1 MADTTLKE
9 LRLKFAADLTG
20 LKSVKDAFAE
30 MDAEAKAAL
39 DAQVEAINKVAKA
52 QEKAAKDKIAL
63 DKQATEQ
70 FNKSMMG
77 QLSNAPRFNPATS
90 MISGMS
96 ESGRLA
102 NQQAE
107 QSIRLAKEEA
117 KQISATNTFK
127 ANEQAKYAAKKIV
140 DEQDLA
146 DKTRKITL
154 DSLRKTIEER
164 NAILNA
170 ASKQR
175 LGNAIGNITEAES
188 SDRKKL
194 LKSLRED
201 MTERAKLQQEE
212 FNLVERGLQQ
222 TRTREAERAKIEE
235 AAARQR
241 LERQAATNRQLLA
254 NETDFN
260 ERQRQNQLR
269 GMRTSATSA
278 FSEMPVAGRPAI
290 APIPRIPEDVRSG
303 YDSLFARIGA
313 INIEYRLWNEA
324 INTVT
329 NSLRAIPKIGIE
341 LEATKSVL
349 TAVMGSEVGM
359 ESVLKSLTKEADRTG
374 MSLEAIRTS
383 FRTFSAS
390 TTLAGESLDSTWKM
404 FTNMNTVITALH
416 LSTDQANHVFL
427 ALSQIFNKS
436 KVQSE
441 ELVKQL
447 GNLLPGAFASFQKA
461 NQDAFKSTMAL
472 SQAMKQGTVFAQE
485 TVEKFTN
492 YMATRFA
499 NAFDTASQG
508 LNANLNRMQSSFIE
522 LGEAIYGLAGGPLQA
537 AVKGITDLTKYFTAS
552 VKGENDFI
560 ANTKLLADVLIGALA
575 AGALV
580 QVSAALDVMKVKIV
594 ELGGVAAASRVGVQ
608 ALGASLLALSGPAIV
623 TGLVAVIAY
632 AKQLGSEQASLAARA
647 RKDIEDISAEKKKA
661 DMMEPIAIRVE
672 NDPNVRANIKNI
684 EEYRTEYNKMVAAQK
699 AGQSIYA
706 GENGTEDITK
716 AQARMLEAIKKNE
729 DKLKDTKFKA
739 QAQIEAADAEFLK
752 NQITHGVDLT
762 TEIQNAHVTA
772 LEAQGKYVEAAG
784 QKFENQTKASFAA
797 AEDQIRQQK
806 ARVEKLTKE
815 NKEGSYDTQIADA
828 KAEIEKLENFK
839 ADLKADKEFK
849 MQQAQER
856 LDKKA
861 NSAAKSAASERL
873 KGIKEEIGQV
883 QEYQRTAAND
893 AKTQIDILN
902 ADNKAKI
909 LSFEE
914 YARRKQEILD
924 KDYNAEKS
932 YYEKQKALAEQS
944 GKKDLVTDAN
954 EKLKRLEQ
962 DYQAKSA
969 TSQADTSKNIEDYN
983 TNLANIHSKY
993 LDILGVE
1000 NDSNEQTKV
1009 KNAELRK
1016 QIVAET
1022 AIAGIVGETAKA
1034 RLKEFDAIENNLK
1047 VQVKFKDYQENMRV
1061 AQDKFGESVAR
1072 INILKNIGAINDF
1085 TAAQKMKAANLEA
1098 ISDREKEISLME
1110 DKLKLEQESGSPVA
1124 KSTQEAIRKAR
1135 TELENFKLE
1144 ADTVGQYFE
1153 TTLGG
1158 AFESSFQGLIT
1169 GSMNASQAFKS
1180 FATSIVADI
1189 AKIIAQEAKSA
1200 ILRPILAAG
1209 FNALGGLFSS
1219 GPSVAAGNS
1228 ASFSSWSSSA
1238 SLSTPYVPSAKGNV
1252 FSGAGISKHSGTI
1265 VNSPTVF
1272 PFAKGVG
1279 LMGEAGPEA
1288 ILPLKRN
1295 SQGKLGV
1302 SVDNA
1307 GQERG
1312 SNIYY
1317 INTTVNAGSNATP
1330 DSIANKTS
1338 EAVIRAIAKQEINSA
1353 ARPGNRLNQITKY
1366 GY

>member
-30 MDAEAKAAL
+30 MDVEAKAAL

-278 FSEMPVAGRPAI
+278 FSEMPVAGRAV

-447 GNLLPGAFASFQKA
+447 GNLLPGAFASFAKSMGI
-461 NQDAFKSTMAL
+461 STMELANN
-472 SQAMKQGTVFAQE
+472 MKKGTVFAQE
-485 TVEKFTN
+485 TVEKFTD
-492 YMATRFA
+492 YMANRFA
-499 NAFDTASQG
+499 GAFDTASQG

-560 ANTKLLADVLIGALA
+560 ASTKLLADVLIGALA

-873 KGIKEEIGQV
+873 RGIKEEINV
-883 QEYQRTAAND
+883 VKEYQRTAAND
-893 AKTQIDILN
+893 AENQIKVLN
-902 ADNKAKI
+902 AQNDTK
-909 LSFEE
+909 LYSFEE
-914 YARRKQEILD
+914 YARRKQEILK
-924 KDYNAEKS
+924 KDYDAEVAH
-932 YYEKQKALAEQS
+932 YAAQKALAEKS
-944 GKKDLVTDAN
+944 GKKGLVTQAEEQLN
-954 EKLKRLEQ
+954 RLKS
-962 DYQAKSA
+962 DYQAKSKV
-969 TSQADTSKNIEDYN
+969 TSEESKQDITSYETSLNS
-983 TNLANIHSKY
+983 IHEKY
-993 LDILGVE
+993 QDILGLE
-1000 NDSNEQTKV
+1000 RDSNELTKEKLV
-1009 KNAELRK
+1009 LLNKQIEAEITEGGKIGARAIQAKEELRVLTEAQNLRANFRIYSK
-1016 QIVAET
+1016 DLATAEKLTTDVLQRNNELRQAGQITELQFLMSNTKAKEKLIRLSEQEVDNMKKALEAASPEARPAEQAKYDLAVQRLESLKLVADET
-1022 AIAGIVGETAKA
+1022 GA
-1034 RLKEFDAIENNLK
+1034 FIENAL
-1047 VQVKFKDYQENMRV
+1047 
-1061 AQDKFGESVAR
+1061 
-1072 INILKNIGAINDF
+1072 
-1085 TAAQKMKAANLEA
+1085 
-1098 ISDREKEISLME
+1098 
-1110 DKLKLEQESGSPVA
+1110 GS
-1124 KSTQEAIRKAR
+1124 
-1135 TELENFKLE
+1135 
-1144 ADTVGQYFE
+1144 
-1153 TTLGG
+1153 
-1158 AFESSFQGLIT
+1158 AFESSFEGLIT
-1169 GSMNASQAFKS
+1169 KSMTASQAFANFGKS
-1180 FATSIVADI
+1180 VMQTI
-1189 AKIIAQEAKSA
+1189 AKIVAEEMKSQLLKT
-1200 ILRPILAAG
+1200 ILKPLAGA
-1209 FNALGGLFSS
+1209 ALSGLGSLGQSAGLFQATNISS
-1219 GPSVAAGNS
+1219 N
-1228 ASFSSWSSSA
+1228 ASFVGPMKPTFA
-1238 SLSTPYVPSAKGNV
+1238 ANGGV
-1252 FSGAGISKHSGTI
+1252 FTGAGISAHSGT
-1265 VNSPTVF
+1265 VVSSPTVF

-1295 SQGKLGV
+1295 AQGKLGV
-1302 SVDNA
+1302 AAENA
-1307 GQERG
+1307 GQ
-1312 SNIYY
+1312 SNNNLYNI
-1317 INTTVNAGSNATP
+1317 TVNVQSKQGENPEQFGQRAAAAMMR
-1330 DSIANKTS
+1330 SIAK
-1338 EAVIRAIAKQEINSA
+1338 EEISNSR
-1353 ARPGNRLNQITKY
+1353 RPGNTLNKARF
-1366 GY
+1366 G

>member
-1 MADTTLKE
+1 MADTTTRTLLLNFKSDTKSILDLGVLFAKVEEQAKGMLSEQEQALNKLIAKTDSLAKAKE
-9 LRLKFAADLTG
+9 
-20 LKSVKDAFAE
+20 KSNKEQAKLDAQ
-30 MDAEAKAAL
+30 EAKAAKER
-39 DAQVEAINKVAKA
+39 EAIANREFSLVERRLAQTKALEDKRNKEALDIAGNQGKA
-52 QEKAAKDKIAL
+52 QLNAQASYAKQRIKDEE
-63 DKQATEQ
+63 D
-70 FNKSMMG
+70 
-77 QLSNAPRFNPATS
+77 
-90 MISGMS
+90 
-96 ESGRLA
+96 LA
-102 NQQAE
+102 N
-107 QSIRLAKEEA
+107 
-117 KQISATNTFK
+117 
-127 ANEQAKYAAKKIV
+127 
-140 DEQDLA
+140 
-146 DKTRKITL
+146 KTRQITL
-154 DSLRKTIEER
+154 NSLKQTIEER
-164 NAILNA
+164 NNILNA

-175 LGNAIGNITEAES
+175 LGNAIGDITSAES

-194 LKSLRED
+194 LASLRQD

-222 TRTREAERAKIEE
+222 TRTREAERARIEE
-235 AAARQR
+235 TAARQR

-278 FSEMPVAGRPAI
+278 FSEMPVAGRVP
-290 APIPRIPEDVRSG
+290 PIPRIPEDVRSG

-522 LGEAIYGLAGGPLQA
+522 LGEAIYGLAGGPLQS
-537 AVKGITDLTKYFTAS
+537 AVKGITDLTKYFTAA

-608 ALGASLLALSGPAIV
+608 ALGASLLALSGPAVV

-632 AKQLGSEQASLAARA
+632 VKQLGSEQASLAARA
-647 RKDIEDISAEKKKA
+647 RKDIEDLTAEKKKA

-861 NSAAKSAASERL
+861 SASAKSAASERL
-873 KGIKEEIGQV
+873 RGIKEEINV
-883 QEYQRTAAND
+883 VKEYQRTAAND
-893 AKTQIDILN
+893 AKNQIAMLDS
-902 ADNKAKI
+902 DNKAKI

-924 KDYNAEKS
+924 KDYNDEKS
-932 YYEKQKALAEQS
+932 WYEKQKTLAEQS
-944 GKKDLVTDAN
+944 GKKDLIAKAN
-954 EKLKRLEQ
+954 EQLKRLED
-962 DYQAKSA
+962 DYQSKSKVA
-969 TSQADTSKNIEDYN
+969 GDETTARMNDYE
-983 TNLANIHSKY
+983 TNLASIHQQY
-993 LDILGVE
+993 QDILGIE
-1000 NDSNEQTKV
+1000 RDSAEITKT
-1009 KNAELRK
+1009 KLELLNRQIEAEIKEGGEVGKTASLRK
-1016 QIVAET
+1016 EELEILIEARNLKAKMAIYDKET
-1022 AIAGIVGETAKA
+1022 ATAEKIHSDAISRINQLEQVGQMGSLSATIARTKANERLLEIRQKDVDLAKQAIDEARPEARPAEQAKYDLAVQRLESLKLVADETAA
-1034 RLKEFDAIENNLK
+1034 FMEQSLSNAFDK
-1047 VQVKFKDYQENMRV
+1047 
-1061 AQDKFGESVAR
+1061 
-1072 INILKNIGAINDF
+1072 
-1085 TAAQKMKAANLEA
+1085 
-1098 ISDREKEISLME
+1098 
-1110 DKLKLEQESGSPVA
+1110 
-1124 KSTQEAIRKAR
+1124 
-1135 TELENFKLE
+1135 
-1144 ADTVGQYFE
+1144 
-1153 TTLGG
+1153 
-1158 AFESSFQGLIT
+1158 SFQGLIT
-1169 GSMNASQAFKS
+1169 NTMTAKEAFKS
-1180 FATSIVADI
+1180 FAISVVEDI
-1189 AKIIAQEAKSA
+1189 ARIIAQEARSA
-1200 ILRPILAAG
+1200 ILKPLLGMA
-1209 FNALGGLFSS
+1209 FNAAGGLFSS
-1219 GPSVAAGNS
+1219 VAG
-1228 ASFSSWSSSA
+1228 SFTSSA
-1238 SLSTPYVPSAKGNV
+1238 ATEAPQLLMAANGGV
-1252 FSGAGISKHSGTI
+1252 FSGAGISAHSGTI
-1265 VNSPTVF
+1265 VDRPTLF
-1272 PFAKGVG
+1272 PFAKGGG

-1302 SVDNA
+1302 SVDNT
-1307 GQERG
+1307 GQQRG

-1330 DSIANKTS
+1330 DSIANKAS

>member
-1 MADTTLKE
+1 MADTTTRTLLLNFKSDTKSILDLGVLFAKVEEQAKGMLSEQEQALNKLIAKTDSLAKAKE
-9 LRLKFAADLTG
+9 
-20 LKSVKDAFAE
+20 KSNKEQAKLDAE
-30 MDAEAKAAL
+30 EAKAAK
-39 DAQVEAINKVAKA
+39 DREAIANREFSLVERRLAQTKALEEKRNNEALSLAGNQGKA
-52 QEKAAKDKIAL
+52 QLNAQADYAKQKIK
-63 DKQATEQ
+63 DE
-70 FNKSMMG
+70 
-77 QLSNAPRFNPATS
+77 
-90 MISGMS
+90 
-96 ESGRLA
+96 EDLA
-102 NQQAE
+102 N
-107 QSIRLAKEEA
+107 R
-117 KQISATNTFK
+117 
-127 ANEQAKYAAKKIV
+127 
-140 DEQDLA
+140 
-146 DKTRKITL
+146 TRQITL
-154 DSLRKTIEER
+154 NSLKQTIEER
-164 NAILNA
+164 NNILNA

-175 LGNAIGNITEAES
+175 LGNAIGDITSAES

-194 LKSLRED
+194 LASLRQD

-222 TRTREAERAKIEE
+222 TRTREVERARIEE

-241 LERQAATNRQLLA
+241 IERQAATNRQLLA

-278 FSEMPVAGRPAI
+278 FSEMPVAGRPA
-290 APIPRIPEDVRSG
+290 AIPRVPQDVISSHE
-303 YDSLFARIGA
+303 SLFARIGQ

-580 QVSAALDVMKVKIV
+580 QVSAALDIMKVKIV

-623 TGLVAVIAY
+623 TGLVTVIAY

-772 LEAQGKYVEAAG
+772 LESQGKYVEAAG

-815 NKEGSYDTQIADA
+815 NKEGSFDTQIADA
-828 KAEIEKLENFK
+828 KAEIDKLENFK

-861 NSAAKSAASERL
+861 SASAKSAASERL

-893 AKTQIDILN
+893 AKNQIAMLDS
-902 ADNKAKI
+902 DNKAKI

-924 KDYNAEKS
+924 KDYNDEKS
-932 YYEKQKALAEQS
+932 WYEKQKILAEQS
-944 GKKDLVTDAN
+944 GKKDLIAKAN
-954 EKLKRLEQ
+954 EQLKRLED
-962 DYQAKSA
+962 DYQSKSKVA
-969 TSQADTSKNIEDYN
+969 GDETTARMNDYE
-983 TNLANIHSKY
+983 TNLASIHSKY

-1034 RLKEFDAIENNLK
+1034 KLKEFDAVENNLK

-1189 AKIIAQEAKSA
+1189 AKIIAQEARSA

-1228 ASFSSWSSSA
+1228 AGFTKAMEGSSWM
-1238 SLSTPYVPSAKGNV
+1238 TAKVANGGV
-1252 FSGAGISKHSGTI
+1252 FSGAGISAHSGTI

-1302 SVDNA
+1302 SVDNT

>member
-1 MADTTLKE
+1 MADQTTRTLLLNFKSDTKSILDLGVLFAKVEEQAKGMLSEQEQALNKLIAKTDSLAKAKE
-9 LRLKFAADLTG
+9 
-20 LKSVKDAFAE
+20 KSNKEQAKLDAQ
-30 MDAEAKAAL
+30 EAKAAKER
-39 DAQVEAINKVAKA
+39 EAIANREFSLVERRLAQTKALEDKRNKEALDIAGNQGKA
-52 QEKAAKDKIAL
+52 QLNAQASYAKQRIKDEE
-63 DKQATEQ
+63 D
-70 FNKSMMG
+70 
-77 QLSNAPRFNPATS
+77 
-90 MISGMS
+90 
-96 ESGRLA
+96 LA
-102 NQQAE
+102 N
-107 QSIRLAKEEA
+107 
-117 KQISATNTFK
+117 
-127 ANEQAKYAAKKIV
+127 
-140 DEQDLA
+140 
-146 DKTRKITL
+146 KTRQITL
-154 DSLRKTIEER
+154 NSLKQTIEER
-164 NAILNA
+164 NSILNA

-175 LGNAIGNITEAES
+175 LGNAIGDITSAES

-194 LKSLRED
+194 LASLRQD

-222 TRTREAERAKIEE
+222 TRTREAERARIEE
-235 AAARQR
+235 TAARQR

-269 GMRTSATSA
+269 GMRTSATAA
-278 FSEMPVAGRPAI
+278 FSEMPVAGRPAV
-290 APIPRIPEDVRSG
+290 APIPRVPEDVRNS

-522 LGEAIYGLAGGPLQA
+522 LGEAIYGLAGGPLQS
-537 AVKGITDLTKYFTAS
+537 AVKGITDLTKYFTAA

-560 ANTKLLADVLIGALA
+560 ANTKLLSDVLIGALA

-580 QVSAALDVMKVKIV
+580 QVSTALDVMKVKIV

-608 ALGASLLALSGPAIV
+608 ALGASLLALSGPAVV

-632 AKQLGSEQASLAARA
+632 VKQLGSEQASIAARA
-647 RKDIEDISAEKKKA
+647 RKDIEDLTAEKKKA

-815 NKEGSYDTQIADA
+815 NKEGSYDVQIADA

-839 ADLKADKEFK
+839 ADLLADKAYK

-856 LDKKA
+856 LDKKTNA
-861 NSAAKSAASERL
+861 SAKSAASERL
-873 KGIKEEIGQV
+873 RGIKEEINV
-883 QEYQRTAAND
+883 VKEYQRTAAND
-893 AKTQIDILN
+893 AENQIKVLN
-902 ADNKAKI
+902 AQNDTK
-909 LSFEE
+909 LYSFEE
-914 YARRKQEILD
+914 YARRKQEILK
-924 KDYNAEKS
+924 KDYDAEVAH
-932 YYEKQKALAEQS
+932 YAAQKALAEKS
-944 GKKDLVTDAN
+944 GKRGLVTQAEEQLN
-954 EKLKRLEQ
+954 RLKS
-962 DYQAKSA
+962 DYQAKSKV
-969 TSQADTSKNIEDYN
+969 TSEESKQDISSYETSLNS
-983 TNLANIHSKY
+983 IHEKY
-993 LDILGVE
+993 QDILGLE
-1000 NDSNEQTKV
+1000 RDSNELTKEKLV
-1009 KNAELRK
+1009 LLNKQIEAEITEGGKIGARAAQAKEELRVLTEAQNLRANFRIYSKDLATAEKLTTDVLQRNNELK
-1016 QIVAET
+1016 QAGQMTELQFLMSNTKAKEKLIRLSEQEVDNMKKALESASPEARPAEQAKYDLAVQRLESLKLVADET
-1022 AIAGIVGETAKA
+1022 GA
-1034 RLKEFDAIENNLK
+1034 FIENAL
-1047 VQVKFKDYQENMRV
+1047 
-1061 AQDKFGESVAR
+1061 
-1072 INILKNIGAINDF
+1072 
-1085 TAAQKMKAANLEA
+1085 
-1098 ISDREKEISLME
+1098 
-1110 DKLKLEQESGSPVA
+1110 GS
-1124 KSTQEAIRKAR
+1124 
-1135 TELENFKLE
+1135 
-1144 ADTVGQYFE
+1144 
-1153 TTLGG
+1153 
-1158 AFESSFQGLIT
+1158 AFESSFEGLIT
-1169 GSMNASQAFKS
+1169 KSMTASQAFANFGKS
-1180 FATSIVADI
+1180 VMQTI
-1189 AKIIAQEAKSA
+1189 AKIVAEEMKSQL
-1200 ILRPILAAG
+1200 LRTIIKPLASA
-1209 FNALGGLFSS
+1209 AWGGLT
-1219 GPSVAAGNS
+1219 S
-1228 ASFSSWSSSA
+1228 AFGSSA
-1238 SLSTPYVPSAKGNV
+1238 AASTAGTVGGINMNNASLQNLKLANGGVV
-1252 FSGAGISKHSGTI
+1252 SGAGISAHSGTI
-1265 VNSPTVF
+1265 VSSPTVF

-1302 SVDNA
+1302 AAENA
-1307 GQERG
+1307 GQ
-1312 SNIYY
+1312 SNNNLYNI
-1317 INTTVNAGSNATP
+1317 TVNVQSKQGENPEQFGQRAAAAMMR
-1330 DSIANKTS
+1330 SIAK
-1338 EAVIRAIAKQEINSA
+1338 EEISNSR
-1353 ARPGNRLNQITKY
+1353 RPGNTLNKARF
-1366 GY
+1366 G

>member
-77 QLSNAPRFNPATS
+77 QLSNAPKYTPPTS

-154 DSLRKTIEER
+154 DSLRRTIEER
-164 NAILNA
+164 NAILSA

-175 LGNAIGNITEAES
+175 LGNAIGSITEAES

-278 FSEMPVAGRPAI
+278 FSEMPVAGRPAV

-623 TGLVAVIAY
+623 TGLVTVIAY

-772 LEAQGKYVEAAG
+772 LESQGKYVEAAG

-828 KAEIEKLENFK
+828 KAEIDKLENFK
-839 ADLKADKEFK
+839 ADLKADKAFK

-856 LDKKA
+856 LDKKTD
-861 NSAAKSAASERL
+861 SAAKSAASERL
-873 KGIKEEIGQV
+873 RGIKEEINV
-883 QEYQRTAAND
+883 VKEYQRTAAND
-893 AKTQIDILN
+893 AKNQIAMLDS
-902 ADNKAKI
+902 DNKAKI

-932 YYEKQKALAEQS
+932 WYEKQKALAEQS
-944 GKKDLVTDAN
+944 GKKDLIAKAD
-954 EKLKRLEQ
+954 EQLKRLED
-962 DYQAKSA
+962 DYQTKSKVA
-969 TSQADTSKNIEDYN
+969 GDETTARMNDYE
-983 TNLANIHSKY
+983 TNLASIHQQY
-993 LDILGVE
+993 QDILGIE
-1000 NDSNEQTKV
+1000 RDSTEITKT
-1009 KNAELRK
+1009 KLELLNRQIEAEIKEGGEVGKTASLRK
-1016 QIVAET
+1016 EELEILIEARNLKAKMAIYDKET
-1022 AIAGIVGETAKA
+1022 ATAEKIHTDAVSRINQLEQVGQMGSLSATIARTKANERLLEIRQKDVDLAKQALDEARPEARPASQASYDLAVQKLESLKLVANETAA
-1034 RLKEFDAIENNLK
+1034 FMEQSLSNAFD
-1047 VQVKFKDYQENMRV
+1047 R
-1061 AQDKFGESVAR
+1061 
-1072 INILKNIGAINDF
+1072 
-1085 TAAQKMKAANLEA
+1085 
-1098 ISDREKEISLME
+1098 
-1110 DKLKLEQESGSPVA
+1110 
-1124 KSTQEAIRKAR
+1124 
-1135 TELENFKLE
+1135 
-1144 ADTVGQYFE
+1144 
-1153 TTLGG
+1153 
-1158 AFESSFQGLIT
+1158 SFQGLIT
-1169 GSMNASQAFKS
+1169 NTMTAKQAFKS
-1180 FATSIVADI
+1180 FATSIVEDI
-1189 AKIIAQEAKSA
+1189 ARIIAQEVRSA
-1200 ILRPILAAG
+1200 ILRPILKMG
-1209 FNALGGLFSS
+1209 LSALGGLFTSS
-1219 GPSVAAGNS
+1219 LGSVGSVGDGSIN
-1228 ASFSSWSSSA
+1228 
-1238 SLSTPYVPSAKGNV
+1238 LDTTPFEGGINYNAKGGIY
-1252 FSGAGISKHSGTI
+1252 SGAGISKHSGTI

-1302 SVDNA
+1302 SVDNT
-1307 GQERG
+1307 GQQRG

-1330 DSIANKTS
+1330 DSIASKAS

>member
-1 MADTTLKE
+1 MADQTTRTLLLNFKSDTKSILDLGVLFAKVEEQAKGMLSEQEQALNKLIAKTDSLAKAKE
-9 LRLKFAADLTG
+9 
-20 LKSVKDAFAE
+20 KSNKEQAKLDAQ
-30 MDAEAKAAL
+30 EAKAAK
-39 DAQVEAINKVAKA
+39 DREAIANREFSLVERRLAQTKALEEKRNNEALSLAGNQGKA
-52 QEKAAKDKIAL
+52 QLNA
-63 DKQATEQ
+63 QA
-70 FNKSMMG
+70 NY
-77 QLSNAPRFNPATS
+77 
-90 MISGMS
+90 
-96 ESGRLA
+96 
-102 NQQAE
+102 
-107 QSIRLAKEEA
+107 A
-117 KQISATNTFK
+117 KQRIK
-127 ANEQAKYAAKKIV
+127 
-140 DEQDLA
+140 DEEDLA
-146 DKTRKITL
+146 TKTRQITL
-154 DSLRKTIEER
+154 NSLKQTIEER
-164 NAILNA
+164 NGILNA

-175 LGNAIGNITEAES
+175 LGNAIGDITSAES

-194 LKSLRED
+194 LASLKQD

-222 TRTREAERAKIEE
+222 TRTREAERARIEE
-235 AAARQR
+235 TAARQR
-241 LERQAATNRQLLA
+241 IDRQAATNRQLLA

-260 ERQRQNQLR
+260 ERQRENQLR

-278 FSEMPVAGRPAI
+278 FSEMPVAGRPA
-290 APIPRIPEDVRSG
+290 AIPRVPQDVISSHE
-303 YDSLFARIGA
+303 SLFARIGQ

-560 ANTKLLADVLIGALA
+560 ATTKILADVLIGALA

-623 TGLVAVIAY
+623 TGLVTVIAY
-632 AKQLGSEQASLAARA
+632 ARQLGSEQASLAARA

-661 DMMEPIAIRVE
+661 DMMQPIAIRVE

-772 LEAQGKYVEAAG
+772 LESQGKYVEAAG

-815 NKEGSYDTQIADA
+815 NKEGSFDTQIADA
-828 KAEIEKLENFK
+828 KAEIDKLENFK

-861 NSAAKSAASERL
+861 SASAKSAASERL

-902 ADNKAKI
+902 ADNKAKV
-909 LSFEE
+909 LSFED

-924 KDYNAEKS
+924 KDYNTEKKW
-932 YYEKQKALAEQS
+932 YEDQKALAEKS
-944 GKKDLVTDAN
+944 GKKGLVTKAD
-954 EKLKRLEQ
+954 EELKRLEQ

-969 TSQADTSKNIEDYN
+969 TRQADTTKSMEDYE
-983 TNLANIHSKY
+983 TNLASIHQQY
-993 LDILGVE
+993 QDILGIE
-1000 NDSNEQTKV
+1000 RDSTEITRTKLELL
-1009 KNAELRK
+1009 NRQIEAEIKEGGEVGKIASLRK
-1016 QIVAET
+1016 EELEILIEARNLKAKMAIYDKET
-1022 AIAGIVGETAKA
+1022 ATAEKIHTDAISRINQLENVGQMSSLSATMARTKANERLLEIRQKDVDLAKQALDEAKPEARPASQASYDLAVQKLESLKLVANETAA
-1034 RLKEFDAIENNLK
+1034 FMEQSLSSAFD
-1047 VQVKFKDYQENMRV
+1047 R
-1061 AQDKFGESVAR
+1061 
-1072 INILKNIGAINDF
+1072 
-1085 TAAQKMKAANLEA
+1085 
-1098 ISDREKEISLME
+1098 
-1110 DKLKLEQESGSPVA
+1110 
-1124 KSTQEAIRKAR
+1124 
-1135 TELENFKLE
+1135 
-1144 ADTVGQYFE
+1144 
-1153 TTLGG
+1153 
-1158 AFESSFQGLIT
+1158 SFQGLIT
-1169 GSMNASQAFKS
+1169 NTMTAKQAFKS
-1180 FATSIVADI
+1180 FATSIVEDI
-1189 AKIIAQEAKSA
+1189 ARIIAQEVRSA
-1200 ILRPILAAG
+1200 ILRPMLKMG
-1209 FNALGGLFSS
+1209 LSALGGLFTSAV
-1219 GPSVAAGNS
+1219 PDVAP
-1228 ASFSSWSSSA
+1228 
-1238 SLSTPYVPSAKGNV
+1238 TPTLLTAANGGV
-1252 FSGAGISKHSGTI
+1252 FSGAGISAHSGTI
-1265 VNSPTVF
+1265 VDRPTLF
-1272 PFAKGVG
+1272 PFAKGGG

-1302 SVDNA
+1302 SVDNT
-1307 GQERG
+1307 GQQRG

-1330 DSIANKTS
+1330 DSIAAKAS
-1338 EAVIRAIAKQEINSA
+1338 ETIMRAIAKQEINSA
-1353 ARPGNRLNQITKY
+1353 ARPGNKLNQVTKY

>member
-1 MADTTLKE
+1 MADDIKRTLLLNFKAETKSVVDLGVLFAKTEEQAKAMLVEQTKLLDESIKSSEKLAKAQAKEAKIIAATEAKEKKELARQELADLKE
-9 LRLKFAADLTG
+9 RNRQAT
-20 LKSVKDAFAE
+20 
-30 MDAEAKAAL
+30 AEAKAQAKEAAQLAKEQAKQLVESTKEQVRQAKEQVKAVNDAVKEQNRLAKEEAKRSAL
-39 DAQVEAINKVAKA
+39 EAKEQAKEQVRILKEQAQAAKDAAKTAAQEAKA
-52 QEKAAKDKIAL
+52 QLTEENNTRKAAAAEQARLTREQREAEKQAAKDRIAQVRQEAREL
-63 DKQATEQ
+63 QAAQEAY
-70 FNKSMMG
+70 NRSMIG
-77 QLSNAPRFNPATS
+77 RLSTTPRYTPQTS

-96 ESGRLA
+96 EAGRTA
-102 NQQAE
+102 N
-107 QSIRLAKEEA
+107 
-117 KQISATNTFK
+117 
-127 ANEQAKYAAKKIV
+127 
-140 DEQDLA
+140 
-146 DKTRKITL
+146 
-154 DSLRKTIEER
+154 
-164 NAILNA
+164 
-170 ASKQR
+170 AS
-175 LGNAIGNITEAES
+175 
-188 SDRKKL
+188 
-194 LKSLRED
+194 
-201 MTERAKLQQEE
+201 
-212 FNLVERGLQQ
+212 
-222 TRTREAERAKIEE
+222 
-235 AAARQR
+235 
-241 LERQAATNRQLLA
+241 AATTVRQLP
-254 NETDFN
+254 NI
-260 ERQRQNQLR
+260 
-269 GMRTSATSA
+269 
-278 FSEMPVAGRPAI
+278 P
-290 APIPRIPEDVRSG
+290 PIPQETRSS

-508 LNANLNRMQSSFIE
+508 LNANLNRMQTSFIE

-560 ANTKLLADVLIGALA
+560 ATTKLLADVLIGALA

-623 TGLVAVIAY
+623 TGLVTVIAY

-815 NKEGSYDTQIADA
+815 NKEGSFDTQIADA

-861 NSAAKSAASERL
+861 SASAKSAASERL

-924 KDYNAEKS
+924 KDYNTEKKW
-932 YYEKQKALAEQS
+932 YEDQKALAEKS
-944 GKKDLVTDAN
+944 GKKGLVTKAD
-954 EKLKRLEQ
+954 EELKRLEQ

-969 TSQADTSKNIEDYN
+969 TRQADTTKSMEDYE
-983 TNLANIHSKY
+983 TNLASIHQQY
-993 LDILGVE
+993 QDILGIE
-1000 NDSNEQTKV
+1000 RDSTEITKT
-1009 KNAELRK
+1009 KLELLNKQIEAEIKEGGEVGKTASLRK
-1016 QIVAET
+1016 EELEILIEARNLKAKMAIYDKET
-1022 AIAGIVGETAKA
+1022 ATAEKIHS
-1034 RLKEFDAIENNLK
+1034 DAI
-1047 VQVKFKDYQENMRV
+1047 
-1061 AQDKFGESVAR
+1061 SR
-1072 INILKNIGAINDF
+1072 INQLENVGQMGSLSATMARTKANERLLEIRQKDVDLAKKAMDDAKPEARP
-1085 TAAQKMKAANLEA
+1085 AAQASYDLAVQRLQ
-1098 ISDREKEISLME
+1098 S
-1110 DKLKLEQESGSPVA
+1110 LKLVANETGAMIEQSLGNA
-1124 KSTQEAIRKAR
+1124 
-1135 TELENFKLE
+1135 
-1144 ADTVGQYFE
+1144 FE
-1153 TTLGG
+1153 G
-1158 AFESSFQGLIT
+1158 AFNGLIT
-1169 GSMNASQAFKS
+1169 KSMTARQAFAS
-1180 FATSIVADI
+1180 FTNSILADI
-1189 AKIIAQEAKSA
+1189 AKIIAQEMRSQLLSA
-1200 ILRPILAAG
+1200 IIRPLAGAALSGLGNLAQSAG
-1209 FNALGGLFSS
+1209 AIQFTNISSDPNMIGPMKPTFAANGG
-1219 GPSVAAGNS
+1219 
-1228 ASFSSWSSSA
+1228 
-1238 SLSTPYVPSAKGNV
+1238 V
-1252 FSGAGISKHSGTI
+1252 FAGAGISAHSGTI
-1265 VNSPTVF
+1265 VSSPTVF

-1295 SQGKLGV
+1295 AQGKLGI
-1302 SVDNA
+1302 SAENT
-1307 GQERG
+1307 GH
-1312 SNIYY
+1312 SNNNLYNI
-1317 INTTVNAGSNATP
+1317 TVNVESKQGENPEQFGQRAASAMMRSIAREEISNA
-1330 DSIANKTS
+1330 K
-1338 EAVIRAIAKQEINSA
+1338 
-1353 ARPGNRLNQITKY
+1353 RPGNTLNKSRF
-1366 GY
+1366 G